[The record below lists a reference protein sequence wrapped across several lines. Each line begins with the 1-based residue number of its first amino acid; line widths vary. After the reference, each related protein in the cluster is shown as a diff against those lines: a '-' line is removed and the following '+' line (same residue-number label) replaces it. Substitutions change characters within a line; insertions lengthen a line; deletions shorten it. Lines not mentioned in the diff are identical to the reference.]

1 MKATYFTLA
10 KRFLRLMEMMF
21 EGKVQLFIKEEMIWD
36 IILDVFETE
45 EGKLNLVTIILVN
58 LIYQRLDQN
67 HKLSNIW

>member
-1 MKATYFTLA
+1 
-10 KRFLRLMEMMF
+10 MEMMF